1 MTNLENKNIENKE
14 TETEEFDV
22 SKSFATA
29 VPMEKLE
36 KDLQKSKAICYVAGT
51 GCGKSYW
58 VKNVL
63 AQNHSV
69 LFLTSRIAKVNE
81 DTKPPKN
88 PGEIPFKEDFNDS
101 HCLVTTIRLAAH
113 LKKLLYMKSKSDIE
127 LTMDIFLKKY
137 DYIVIDEI
145 HALACDSVFQK
156 DILTI
161 QKFIEYAAFVK
172 ERPVIALTATIEPI
186 KKYLETF
193 ELNGKRWLIEPCPTT
208 NFIIPKYTYLYEK
221 EKTKEAIAKLIKN
234 NYKFV
239 YFCNFQSGVKD
250 IYNYCLSLGVPKEKI
265 AVAMSDD
272 SQDKFEELF
281 KTDDEDNDIA
291 KINDDA
297 EKMLKNESLLP
308 DNTQILIST
317 SKLREGVNIKNKDFS
332 AIVCESRYFTDII
345 QYMGRVRKEVTSL
358 YIIVNTRSHNV
369 ECNENEYKYYAN
381 TYVTDACTKHF
392 ENLPTWA
399 EKDRFIKF
407 ILGTSEYIA
416 YDFITQSFYA
426 KSIRY
431 EYEQQLIESYP
442 KWFKDVE
449 EFIKKFPDHYFLDK
463 FIIEYIEKK
472 KQGIAY
478 INSILGKEIYD
489 KDEKDKVYD
498 SFHDAFDVTKRQP
511 KKLQE
516 YLLFESDKNWIAE
529 INLRGKGKNRDK
541 TGFIIK
547 EFDPN
552 DVDWLK
558 EFE

>member
-1 MTNLENKNIENKE
+1 MTGLDNINIENKE

-69 LFLTSRIAKVNE
+69 LFLTSRVAKVKE

-101 HCLVTTIRLAAH
+101 HCLVVTLRLAAH

-127 LTMDIFLKKY
+127 LTMDRFLKKY
-137 DYIVIDEI
+137 DYIVVDEI

-161 QKFIEYAAFVK
+161 QKFIEYAAFIK

-221 EKTKEAIAKLIKN
+221 EKTKVAIEKLIKH

-281 KTDDEDNDIA
+281 KTGDEDNDIA

-297 EKMLKNESLLP
+297 EEKLKNESLLP

-317 SKLREGVNIKNKDFS
+317 SRLREGVNIKNKDFS
-332 AIVCESRYFTDII
+332 AIVCESHYLPDII
-345 QYMGRVRKEVTSL
+345 QYMGRVRKEVTLL
-358 YIIVNTRSHNV
+358 YIIVDTRTHKVVCKETEHNF
-369 ECNENEYKYYAN
+369 YAN
-381 TYVTDACTKHF
+381 SDVINACNQHL
-392 ENLPTWA
+392 ESLSTWN
-399 EKDRFIKF
+399 EKDEFINF
-407 ILGTSEYIA
+407 LLSTSEYIA
-416 YDFITQSFYA
+416 YDFITQTFYA

-449 EFIKKFPDHYFLDK
+449 EFIKKFPGHYFIDDY
-463 FIIEYIEKK
+463 IREYIKAK
-472 KQGIAY
+472 NQGIAY

-489 KDEKDKVYD
+489 KDEKEKVYE
-498 SFHDAFDVTKRQP
+498 SFRVAYGVEIGQP
-511 KKLQE
+511 KRLKE
-516 YLLFESDKNWIAE
+516 YLLFESEKNWIVE
-529 INLRGKGKNRDK
+529 TNLRGKGENRDK

-552 DVDWLK
+552 DIDWLK
-558 EFE
+558 KFK